1 MKWACLTTAPNE
13 PIGYSWVE
21 LLRKHDMPAYLR
33 IETVTSL
40 IAGGSRPV
48 RLMVPAD
55 REDEARAL
63 FDRLVGPWEW
73 QTSEP

>member
-1 MKWACLTTAPNE
+1 MMWACLIVAPNE
-13 PIGYSWVE
+13 PIGQSWIE

-33 IETVTSL
+33 IETMSML

-55 REDEARAL
+55 REEEARTL
-63 FDRLVGPWEW
+63 FDSLVGPWEW
-73 QTSEP
+73 QNTES

>member
-1 MKWACLTTAPNE
+1 MKWARLIVAPNE
-13 PIGYSWVE
+13 PIGQSWIE
-21 LLRKHDMPAYLR
+21 LMRKHDMPAYLR
-33 IETVTSL
+33 IETVSML

-55 REDEARAL
+55 REEEARAL

-73 QTSEP
+73 QPAEP